1 MVEKSGVE
9 KFMVEKSLVDRSE
22 VEARIEKSRVEMSFN
37 RTPWYL
43 FQYVRQPRHIFEF
56 EAVNPHIYF
65 DPSFPHSS
73 LSLGPH
79 RPRQPPQIFKL
90 FIQKTFQSRGM
101 MINSNNKKVLEF
113 VQNIRLI

>member
-1 MVEKSGVE
+1 M
-9 KFMVEKSLVDRSE
+9 
-22 VEARIEKSRVEMSFN
+22 
-37 RTPWYL
+37 

-56 EAVNPHIYF
+56 EEVNPHVYF
-65 DPSFPHSS
+65 DPSFPYSS

-101 MINSNNKKVLEF
+101 MINSNNKKMLEF